1 MSNFSSY
8 IGYKTKNWPQKWFLT
23 VLNHLPVNK
32 LPLSIAPAQDTLQK
46 LLDEGHAGT
55 FDFAFVDADKT
66 GYDQYYELCLKLLR
80 TGGIVAFDNTL
91 WSARVLAPA
100 EECDESTLAL
110 KKLNAKLASDQD
122 RAYVVQI
129 NVGDGYSIVL
139 KR

>member
-1 MSNFSSY
+1 ME
-8 IGYKTKNWPQKWFLT
+8 QK
-23 VLNHLPVNK
+23 VN
-32 LPLSIAPAQDTLQK
+32 LCIAPAQDTLQK